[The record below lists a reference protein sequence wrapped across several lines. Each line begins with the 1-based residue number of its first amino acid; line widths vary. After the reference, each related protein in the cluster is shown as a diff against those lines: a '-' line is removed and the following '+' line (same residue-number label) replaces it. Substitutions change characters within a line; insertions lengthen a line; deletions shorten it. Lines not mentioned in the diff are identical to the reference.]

1 MNKTLMKNKTLTL
14 IAVTLLTMLAT
25 ASCSGGKK
33 ETTPKKLTKEDVER
47 IETRAINDVV
57 REFGNN
63 EVARESSSDDKN
75 AQSDLAS
82 QYKQHTQ
89 EVYEKMKKAGPPAF
103 AELDADERQVA
114 ASPFVAI
121 HIAATAGN
129 GPLLAIAYKI
139 YEYCA
144 IAVNDVDGPRDEAE
158 RSYVLM
164 VTCFLPETA
173 SMLGLSNKQ
182 MVKAMHALRDGGYFT
197 KEKMGRISEARCEEL
212 MLADIPPEK
221 YLEME
226 QKMNERR
233 EELKRCGL
241 NF

>member
-1 MNKTLMKNKTLTL
+1 MNKTLTL

-33 ETTPKKLTKEDVER
+33 ETASKKLTKEDVER
-47 IETRAINDVV
+47 ITARAINDVV

-63 EVARESSSDDKN
+63 AVARESSSDDKN

-82 QYKQHTQ
+82 QYEQHKQET
-89 EVYEKMKKAGPPAF
+89 YEKTKKAKHAF
-103 AELDADERQVA
+103 AELNTGERQA
-114 ASPFVAI
+114 LTSLYVAI

-139 YEYCA
+139 YEYCV

-158 RSYVLM
+158 RSYSLAM
-164 VTCFLPETA
+164 TCFLPETA

-182 MVKAMHALRDGGYFT
+182 MVKAMHALRDGGYT
-197 KEKMGRISEARCEEL
+197 SNEKMERISEARLEE
-212 MLADIPPEK
+212 IQRGISPEVVR
-221 YLEME
+221 
-226 QKMNERR
+226 KMKERT
-233 EELKRCGL
+233 EELKICGL
-241 NF
+241 KL